1 MNKFI
6 YILIILPVILASCE
20 SRPEA
25 FFFVDKDEAFVGEDI
40 YFTNDSYNA
49 VEYEWD
55 FGDGTYSDAV
65 DASHSYNA
73 SGEFEVELTAW
84 NRNGHSDKA
93 YQIITVVS
101 PTILEIEVLEWV
113 DEYPVP
119 NANVRLYPTLADWDD
134 ETNMQSE
141 GFTGMN
147 GKVVFFHLGS
157 YVYYVDV
164 WETNHNNFDLRGFD
178 NDYYLR
184 VPQLVPNEVN
194 TFIAYV
200 DYVGAKG
207 GDERDRSMVIRKI
220 ERKPKD
226 VVLSGVKEK
235 L

>member
-1 MNKFI
+1 MRKYI
-6 YILIILPVILASCE
+6 YMLVILPVILASCE
-20 SRPEA
+20 SNPEA
-25 FFFVDKDEAFVGEDI
+25 SFFTDKVEAFVGEDI

-49 VEYEWD
+49 VDYEWD

-65 DASHSYNA
+65 DAVHSYNV
-73 SGEFEVELTAW
+73 SGTFEVALTVW
-84 NRNGHSDKA
+84 NRNGRSDEA
-93 YQIITVVS
+93 YQTISVIS
-101 PTILEIEVLEWV
+101 PTILEIEVLEWNE
-113 DEYPVP
+113 EYPVP
-119 NANVRLYPTLADWDD
+119 NANVRLYPTLEDWDA

-164 WETNHNNFDLRGFD
+164 WETNHNNFDLRGYD
-178 NDYYLR
+178 NDYYIR
-184 VPQLVPNEVN
+184 IPQLVPNEVN

-200 DYVGAKG
+200 DYVEGKG
-207 GDERDRSMVIRKI
+207 VDQRNRSMVIRKI

-226 VVLSGVKEK
+226 VVLSGVRDK